1 MCRGRGL
8 PRQRRVS
15 QGLQRQ
21 AGQLAPAGWVPQG
34 AAAALV
40 LQGSS
45 LLFMPNVLK
54 VYLENGQTKAFRFE
68 RSTTVKDIVLTL
80 QEKLS
85 IRSIAHF
92 ALVLEEQ
99 YHPAFL
105 FHLPH
110 QRDTLSL
117 LQVVQKR
124 DSHDYRCL
132 FRVCFVP
139 RDPLDLLQEDP
150 VAFEYLYLQVTLGLC
165 LGQRVQA
172 SCAVIGH

>member
-1 MCRGRGL
+1 
-8 PRQRRVS
+8 
-15 QGLQRQ
+15 
-21 AGQLAPAGWVPQG
+21 
-34 AAAALV
+34 
-40 LQGSS
+40 
-45 LLFMPNVLK
+45 MPNVLK

-68 RSTTVKDIVLTL
+68 SSTTVKDIVLTL

-99 YHPAFL
+99 YNLAKI
-105 FHLPH
+105 HLLH
-110 QRDTLSL
+110 EEELIA
-117 LQVVQKR
+117 QVVQKR

-150 VAFEYLYLQVTLGLC
+150 VAFEYLYLQVTLGL
-165 LGQRVQA
+165 GEIMV
-172 SCAVIGH
+172 

>member
-1 MCRGRGL
+1 MPEG
-8 PRQRRVS
+8 P
-15 QGLQRQ
+15 
-21 AGQLAPAGWVPQG
+21 
-34 AAAALV
+34 AAAFV

-68 RSTTVKDIVLTL
+68 RTTTVKDILLTL

-99 YHPAFL
+99 YNLAKI
-105 FHLPH
+105 HLLH
-110 QRDTLSL
+110 EEELIA
-117 LQVVQKR
+117 QVVQKR

-139 RDPLDLLQEDP
+139 KDPLDLLQEDP
-150 VAFEYLYLQVTLGLC
+150 VAFEYLYLQVTLGLVLC
-165 LGQRVQA
+165 
-172 SCAVIGH
+172 SC